1 MERQPVRQEP
11 LELRVRPSQA
21 SKRVPRE
28 RSELLE
34 QLERLE
40 LLEQQDKL
48 DKLLVERLV
57 QLLPEQRQ
65 LKLAL
70 EVSEL
75 ELSGQELSP
84 DREDQQYLEH
94 RPLLPERSVHPV
106 LELPV
111 SSDRPPTPLLLDS
124 SVRTPIPQ
132 RPVPP
137 DKRLPAEPEQ
147 IRSHLRIG
155 LRQGLERHRISPAE
169 PEESRPRAPSQ
180 EPPRPRPQASLPFP
194 RHLYPSPIL
203 IPILFQL
210 FLEILIPL

>member
-1 MERQPVRQEP
+1 MDRQPVRQEP

-40 LLEQQDKL
+40 LQDKL

-75 ELSGQELSP
+75 ELLEQELSP

-94 RPLLPERSVHPV
+94 RPLLPERLVHPV
-106 LELPV
+106 PELPD
-111 SSDRPPTPLLLDS
+111 SLDRPPTPLLLDS
-124 SVRTPIPQ
+124 SVRTPTPQ

-137 DKRLPAEPEQ
+137 DKRLPAQPER

-155 LRQGLERHRISPAE
+155 SRQALEHHRISPAE
-169 PEESRPRAPSQ
+169 PEAYRPQAPSQ
-180 EPPRPRPQASLPFP
+180 EPPQLRPQALLPFP

-203 IPILFQL
+203 IPIPFQL